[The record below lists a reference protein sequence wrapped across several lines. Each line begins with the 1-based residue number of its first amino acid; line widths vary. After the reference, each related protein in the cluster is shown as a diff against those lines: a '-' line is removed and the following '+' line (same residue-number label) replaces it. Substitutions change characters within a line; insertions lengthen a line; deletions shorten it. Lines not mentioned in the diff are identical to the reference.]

1 MKLLHENQHVLHIGS
16 LKAKDRLIVI
26 THNKNIRLIPV
37 TDQHFNQCILGSTGI
52 LVFIH
57 QHILELFLVLGK
69 DLPVVL
75 KNIDDP
81 VDHVIKVI
89 PLVVLHHFLKLL
101 KFLDR
106 SLQLGHPVLF
116 GIEQLH
122 FQVAGIELSGFSF
135 IDVLFSCRKVVEV
148 CLDGIQNKVC
158 SPTLPLHAAEQL
170 AKIFCLKIDITAVS
184 FQRMI
189 FWKLVNQLTQ
199 QGN

>member
-75 KNIDDP
+75 ENINDP

-89 PLVVLHHFLKLL
+89 PLVVLHHFLELL
-101 KFLDR
+101 KFLD
-106 SLQLGHPVLF
+106 SSFQFGHLVLF

-135 IDVLFSCRKVVEV
+135 IDILIPCRKVVEV
-148 CLDGIQNKVC
+148 CIDGIQDEVC
-158 SPTLPLHAAEQL
+158 TPTLPLHAAEQL
-170 AKIFCLKIDITAVS
+170 AKIFCFKIDITAVS